1 MDRSF
6 GRCCHTRHTHTRTLS
21 NGTHMDQ
28 DHLGQDWVEPAPE
41 PLTLLEWL
49 VYVLVFFVVGLEF
62 AYMWEWCQWFTNCP
76 KT

>member
-1 MDRSF
+1 
-6 GRCCHTRHTHTRTLS
+6 
-21 NGTHMDQ
+21 MDQ

-62 AYMWEWCQWFTNCP
+62 AYMWTWCQWFTNCP